1 MSGTTITRTN
11 RRSEMNRLSL
21 LAMIVTAGVVSAQ
34 DSSTENETVTES
46 ATAAEI
52 IEAVNEEE
60 LNSQENH
67 TEEDEDVF
75 KPTDVVSYAQSVPF
89 PVDI

>member
-1 MSGTTITRTN
+1 
-11 RRSEMNRLSL
+11 MNRLFL
-21 LAMIVTAGVVSAQ
+21 LAIIVTAGVVSAQ

-46 ATAAEI
+46 PTPAEV
-52 IEAVNEEE
+52 IEAINNEE
-60 LNSQENH
+60 LDSQENH

-75 KPTDVVSYAQSVPF
+75 KPTDAVSYAQSVPF

>member
-1 MSGTTITRTN
+1 
-11 RRSEMNRLSL
+11 MNRLSL

-75 KPTDVVSYAQSVPF
+75 KPTDVVSYAQSGPF